1 MRAKT
6 MGVCLPTELP
16 TKMQKQTHH
25 KKNINNKQ
33 TSKHDITKWEDSSN
47 DIMVC
52 IRKKNYM
59 WQFTNRHH
67 MNCCF

>member
-52 IRKKNYM
+52 IRKKITCGNS
-59 WQFTNRHH
+59 QTDTI
-67 MNCCF
+67 

>member
-25 KKNINNKQ
+25 KKILTINKQ
-33 TSKHDITKWEDSSN
+33 ANMILQNGKIAVM
-47 DIMVC
+47 I
-52 IRKKNYM
+52 
-59 WQFTNRHH
+59 
-67 MNCCF
+67 